1 MIYLDNAATTK
12 VAPEVKEIVDKVMT
26 EDFGNPS
33 SLHNAGFDAEKYV
46 KDAAKIIAN
55 ILKVDEKEILFTS
68 GGTES
73 NNTALIGSALAN
85 KRSGNKIITTSI
97 EHPSI
102 KAPAKFLE
110 EQGFE
115 VVLLPVDKDGI
126 VDMDARKKEMDENT
140 ILVSVLHVNNEIGS
154 IQDVAAIGEYVKSV
168 NPKVVFHVDAIQSF
182 GKLDIKPKKMNIDLL
197 SVSGHK
203 IHGPKGTGFLY
214 IKKGTKISPI
224 IHGGGQQLGMR
235 SGTENVPGIAGLGVA
250 AKLAYDNLDKNIEHI
265 TAMEDALI
273 DGLSEIENV
282 TINSKKGSE
291 GAPHV
296 VSASFRNVGSEV
308 LLHALEDKGIYIS
321 AGSACSSN
329 KPAISEVL
337 KAIDI
342 DKDLLGST
350 VRFSLCST
358 NTMEEIEETIKAINE
373 LVPIL
378 SKYVRR

>member
-126 VDMDARKKEMDENT
+126 VDMDALKKEMDENT
-140 ILVSVLHVNNEIGS
+140 ILVSVMHVNNEIGS

-224 IHGGGQQLGMR
+224 IYGGGQQLGMR

-265 TAMEDALI
+265 TAMKNALI
-273 DGLSEIENV
+273 DGLSELENV

-358 NTMEEIEETIKAINE
+358 NTMEEIEETIKAIKE